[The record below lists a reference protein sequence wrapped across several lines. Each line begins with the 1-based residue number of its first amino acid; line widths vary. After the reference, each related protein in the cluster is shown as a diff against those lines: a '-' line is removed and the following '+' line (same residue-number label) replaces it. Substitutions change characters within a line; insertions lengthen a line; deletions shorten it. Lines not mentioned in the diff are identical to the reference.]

1 MPLDDGVGS
10 GQQQIT
16 FKDKLLGMEEPLPR
30 REQVDLI
37 GKKLFHIKHGDRL
50 KPKCYIEDNLL
61 KEFRMPWKDAIFIK
75 LLGKNIGFLTMRDRL
90 RSVCKPVGGIDLVDI
105 GHGFYLVKFD
115 MEVDWEKV
123 ISGGPRMIFDHYLT
137 V

>member
-1 MPLDDGVGS
+1 M
-10 GQQQIT
+10 
-16 FKDKLLGMEEPLPR
+16 
-30 REQVDLI
+30 DLI
-37 GKKLFHIKHGDRL
+37 GKKLFHIKHEKGDRL
-50 KPKCYIEDNLL
+50 KPKCYIEDSLL

-75 LLGKNIGFLTMRDRL
+75 LLGKNIGFLTMRDRF
-90 RSVCKPVGGIDLVDI
+90 RSVWKPVGGIDLVDI